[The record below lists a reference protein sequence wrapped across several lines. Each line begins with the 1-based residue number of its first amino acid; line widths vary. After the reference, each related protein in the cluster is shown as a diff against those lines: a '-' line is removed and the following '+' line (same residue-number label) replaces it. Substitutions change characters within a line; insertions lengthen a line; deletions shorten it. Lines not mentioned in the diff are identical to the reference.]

1 MSLAWR
7 GLPFGPALRQPDQ
20 RSCGPSCLVVA
31 RMVLEPAYAEEVR
44 PRFDAEV
51 LATHR
56 GATGVRDARGAIQVP
71 WPRAL
76 GTPPWAVA
84 REMSGITG
92 TPCGWRLARWGR
104 EAAYERVVAGVS
116 GGHPVPVYVGS
127 RWLPRHVVLALEAD
141 AEAIEVYDPAR
152 GTPRTVARAAFERGE
167 MGVGSWNQPWFVVG
181 PG

>member
-7 GLPFGPALRQPDQ
+7 DLPFGSALKQPDQ

-56 GATGVRDARGAIQVP
+56 KATGARDAAGAIQVP

-84 REMSGITG
+84 REMSRITA
-92 TPCGWRLARWGR
+92 TRYAWRLARWGR
-104 EAAYERVVAGVS
+104 GAAYERVVAGVR

-127 RWLPRHVVLALEAD
+127 RMLPRHVVLALEGD

-152 GTPRTVARAAFERGE
+152 GTPRTVPRAAFERGE
-167 MGVGSWNQPWFVVG
+167 MGIGSWDQPWFVVG
-181 PG
+181 PR

>member
-7 GLPFGPALRQPDQ
+7 DLPFGPALRQPDQ
-20 RSCGPSCLVVA
+20 QSCGPSCLVVA

-56 GATGVRDARGAIQVP
+56 RAIGVRDAAGAAQVP

-84 REMSGITG
+84 REMSRITG
-92 TPCGWRLARWGR
+92 ARHAWRLARWGR
-104 EAAYERVVAGVS
+104 EAAYDRVVTGVRA
-116 GGHPVPVYVGS
+116 GHPVPVYVGS
-127 RWLPRHVVLALEAD
+127 RLLPRHVVLALEAD
-141 AEAIEVYDPAR
+141 ADAVEVYDPAR
-152 GTPRTVARAAFERGE
+152 GTPRTVARDAFERGE
-167 MGVGSWNQPWFVVG
+167 MSIGSWDQPWFVVG
-181 PG
+181 PR